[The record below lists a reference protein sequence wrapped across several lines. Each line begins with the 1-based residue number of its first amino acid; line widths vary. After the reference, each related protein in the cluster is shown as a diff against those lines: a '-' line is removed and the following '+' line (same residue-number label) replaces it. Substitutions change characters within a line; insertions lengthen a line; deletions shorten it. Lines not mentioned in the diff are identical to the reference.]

1 MAEHPSPELLR
12 ISTPL
17 DEELNRKHSGWSMF
31 RFRREKKSMSIS
43 SIQTY
48 ANVAS
53 FRIVMA
59 GLSSPAQIFRITM
72 HFPLPK
78 TIPTYCWDKKQSL
91 SEIHAACVL
100 HRDIYVYNILVLL
113 GDRHVMWVNFDESTC
128 GSDTLWRTKPTLGK
142 LALGWDFLYHSRV
155 SPYISQLDSLNGADD
170 IWTSL
175 LESISTSA
183 ASSIRYLTIHLV
195 NVQ

>member
-1 MAEHPSPELLR
+1 M
-12 ISTPL
+12 
-17 DEELNRKHSGWSMF
+17 
-31 RFRREKKSMSIS
+31 
-43 SIQTY
+43 
-48 ANVAS
+48 
-53 FRIVMA
+53 
-59 GLSSPAQIFRITM
+59 
-72 HFPLPK
+72 
-78 TIPTYCWDKKQSL
+78 
-91 SEIHAACVL
+91 L

-142 LALGWDFLYHSRV
+142 LALGWDFLYHSHV